1 MACNVYDRKIVKA
14 EIIKATVNLGRIARL
29 PETQDWEKW
38 EYWTTLTAWDVLP
51 SNMDPISL
59 NDLLVMLNSKIE
71 LKYPPSVRPPKKWQ
85 MSHLF
90 RFSNWQYFQLTKQ
103 EDLFMYSSHSRSTH
117 NKGQFSFNE
126 YPLIIITPR
135 PIFQQLRWI
144 KVAILTPSAGNHEHL
159 HKMIYVFN
167 ASKILIVDK

>member
-14 EIIKATVNLGRIARL
+14 ETIKATVNLGRIARL

-51 SNMDPISL
+51 SNMDPIS
-59 NDLLVMLNSKIE
+59 
-71 LKYPPSVRPPKKWQ
+71 VRPPKKWQ

-103 EDLFMYSSHSRSTH
+103 EDLIMYSSHSRSTH